1 MQPRTGEA
9 RAGTGVK
16 TVVAGRIPSDDETAR
31 QGLELGDAHLRNS
44 SAALQA
50 M

>member
-16 TVVAGRIPSDDETAR
+16 TVVAGRIHFASF
-31 QGLELGDAHLRNS
+31 DAAFAERGGGFL
-44 SAALQA
+44 
-50 M
+50 